1 MAMNVKLSPAL
12 EKFAEDCVAEGR
24 YEDVNE
30 VVNSALHL
38 LRDQEA
44 RRQAFVRSLEEAQAE
59 AERDGYFTI
68 EGVVAEM
75 KAAIDEVEAERAKEI
90 AAAED

>member
-1 MAMNVKLSPAL
+1 MAMNVKLSPASK
-12 EKFAEDCVAEGR
+12 KFAEDCVTQGR
-24 YEDVNE
+24 YENVDE
-30 VVNSALHL
+30 VVNSALRL
-38 LRDQEA
+38 LQDQEA

-68 EGVVAEM
+68 EEVVAEM

-90 AAAED
+90 ATAQD

>member
-1 MAMNVKLSPAL
+1 MNVKLSPAL
-12 EKFAEDCVAEGR
+12 EKFAEDCVARGR
-24 YEDVNE
+24 YKDVNE
-30 VVNSALHL
+30 VVDSALHL

-68 EGVVAEM
+68 EEVVAEM
-75 KAAIDEVEAERAKEI
+75 KAVIDEVEAERAKEI
-90 AAAED
+90 TAAED

>member
-24 YEDVNE
+24 YGDVNE

-38 LRDQEA
+38 LQDQEA

-68 EGVVAEM
+68 EEVVAEM

>member
-30 VVNSALHL
+30 VVSSALRL

-44 RRQAFVRSLEEAQAE
+44 RRQAFIRSLEEAQAE

-68 EGVVAEM
+68 EEVVAEM

-90 AAAED
+90 TAAED